1 VLKITER
8 KIVKKA
14 YDRKRGITLERI
26 RKKI

>member
-8 KIVKKA
+8 KIVKKT
-14 YDRKRGITLERI
+14 YDRKRRRTLERI